1 MIILP
6 KNLLQVTP
14 AIKNCIIIG
23 FFISKVHLE
32 FSCINREI
40 STQNI
45 YNLTPQGGLFNKTN
59 FENRCP
65 TLKSKITSFLKYCVL
80 QQNYLTKKSKSTMK
94 K

>member
-1 MIILP
+1 M
-6 KNLLQVTP
+6 TP

-65 TLKSKITSFLKYCVL
+65 TLKSKITIISKVL
-80 QQNYLTKKSKSTMK
+80 CPTTELSNKKIKINNEKIGNYQK
-94 K
+94 